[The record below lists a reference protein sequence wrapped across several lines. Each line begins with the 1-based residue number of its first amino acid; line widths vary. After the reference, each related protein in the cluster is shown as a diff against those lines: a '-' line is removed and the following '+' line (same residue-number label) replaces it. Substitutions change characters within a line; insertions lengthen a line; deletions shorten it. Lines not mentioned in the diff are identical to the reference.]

1 MATVG
6 DRIDKFTLVR
16 QLGAGGMGATWEA
29 VRQVGRDFE
38 QRVAIKLAEPA
49 LLRTSDGIA
58 SFRREAA
65 LAASLRH
72 PNIAAVLDVDEKAG
86 YIVCE
91 LVDGA
96 DLRGVLRSV
105 PGGRL
110 EPDLVVHVLA
120 QIARGLN
127 HAHRRIL
134 RGRPSPVIHR
144 DMSPGNVVLDYDGNA
159 KIVDFGIAK
168 VLAGGTEIAEAVKGK
183 LSYMAPEQAM
193 GGRMDGRVDQYA
205 LGVIAYEALSGVRPN
220 QGAHEGETLACILEG
235 RHVPLQERLPSVPAG
250 LSRIV
255 ERMLALRPADRFEGM
270 DAVLDALAEFTP
282 RLTVHRSLVPLVMAA
297 RQPHTIVSE
306 NGRFVSRPVEALPA
320 DASWP
325 AVAHAASAAPMRLS
339 MTLPSTRAQP
349 RMPALAVTLGNTQ
362 AAKLAEQLAKAQQAQ
377 QAQPS
382 KVIPPPLP
390 SVPPP
395 IPVSVPAAKAAST
408 QPRMTF
414 ARVFW
419 QGMTA
424 LGVLLLALVVWV
436 AFYPQV
442 LQIAPE
448 LWSKRESFGMS
459 APALAASERF
469 VRPAPIV
476 ASDVNAAVDPET
488 PAALSAPQP
497 GPAEAAS
504 TSPNAA
510 RAGLDAAVPMLQ
522 ELPSGAAAPKA
533 PASPSGAAAP
543 SVRAQPQPAPANRA
557 TLNASST
564 AGQDAVARV
573 RVRVLPAGKVWL
585 DEQPYGD
592 AAPELELSA
601 PPGEHVIAVGN
612 EQGPVQR
619 RTIHLAAEKLNI
631 LRFELPQ

>member
-29 VRQVGRDFE
+29 VRQVGSDFE

-49 LLRTSDGIA
+49 LLRTTDGLA

-96 DLRGVLRSV
+96 DLRGVLRAI

-110 EPDLVVHVLA
+110 EPELVVHLLA

-144 DMSPGNVVLDYDGNA
+144 DMSPGNVVLDYDGNV

-168 VLAGGTEIAEAVKGK
+168 VLAGGAEIAEAVKGK

-193 GGRMDGRVDQYA
+193 GARMDGRVDQYA

-220 QGAHEGETLACILEG
+220 VGAHEGETLACILEG
-235 RHVPLQERLPSVPAG
+235 RHVPLQERVPSVPPG
-250 LSRIV
+250 LCRCV
-255 ERMLALRPADRFEGM
+255 ERMLALRPADRFESM

-306 NGRFVSRPVEALPA
+306 NGRFVSRPVEASAP
-320 DASWP
+320 W
-325 AVAHAASAAPMRLS
+325 SAADHVAKSAPPSLRLS
-339 MTLPSTRAQP
+339 VTAPSSRGPQ
-349 RMPALAVTLGNTQ
+349 RMSSLAVTLGNTQ
-362 AAKLAEQLAKAQQAQ
+362 AAKLAAQLAQT
-377 QAQPS
+377 QAQPP
-382 KVIPPPLP
+382 KVTPPPLP
-390 SVPPP
+390 SSVPPP
-395 IPVSVPAAKAAST
+395 PPPAASNKLEAA
-408 QPRMTF
+408 PRHMSF

-419 QGMTA
+419 RGMTA

-442 LQIAPE
+442 LQLA
-448 LWSKRESFGMS
+448 
-459 APALAASERF
+459 ALAASDQF
-469 VRPAPIV
+469 VRPAPMV
-476 ASDVNAAVDPET
+476 ASAVNAAVDPET
-488 PAALSAPQP
+488 PAALGVAATRA
-497 GPAEAAS
+497 GEAAS
-504 TSPNAA
+504 TSPNAT
-510 RAGLDAAVPMLQ
+510 RPGVDAGMAAPQQ
-522 ELPSGAAAPKA
+522 EL
-533 PASPSGAAAP
+533 PSGAAAP
-543 SVRAQPQPAPANRA
+543 SVRAQQPAAPRSSEPRAAN
-557 TLNASST
+557 S
-564 AGQDAVARV
+564 AGAEAVARV

-585 DEQPYGD
+585 DEQPRGD
-592 AAPELELSA
+592 AAPDLELSV
-601 PPGEHVIAVGN
+601 PPGEHVIAAGN

-619 RTIHLAAEKLNI
+619 RTVQLAAEKLNVV
-631 LRFELPQ
+631 RFELPK

>member
-49 LLRTSDGIA
+49 LLRTSDGLA

-96 DLRGVLRSV
+96 DLRGVLRSI

-110 EPDLVVHVLA
+110 EPDLVVHLLA

-144 DMSPGNVVLDYDGNA
+144 DMSPGNVVLDYDGNV

-168 VLAGGTEIAEAVKGK
+168 VLAGGTEIAETVKGK

-220 QGAHEGETLACILEG
+220 VGAHEGETLACILEG
-235 RHVPLQERLPSVPAG
+235 RHVPLQERAPSVPAG
-250 LSRIV
+250 LCRVV
-255 ERMLALRPADRFEGM
+255 ERMLALRPADRFESM

-282 RLTVHRSLVPLVMAA
+282 KLTVHRSLIPLVMAA

-306 NGRFVSRPVEALPA
+306 NGRFVSRPVEVSAPWSPVEQVAAGAPPSLRLNVTAPSGRRPQHM
-320 DASWP
+320 AS
-325 AVAHAASAAPMRLS
+325 
-339 MTLPSTRAQP
+339 
-349 RMPALAVTLGNTQ
+349 LAVTLGNTQ
-362 AAKLAEQLAKAQQAQ
+362 AAKLSAQLAQTQVHV
-377 QAQPS
+377 P
-382 KVIPPPLP
+382 KVTPPPLP
-390 SVPPP
+390 SSVPPP
-395 IPVSVPAAKAAST
+395 APPPLHKVDHAPK
-408 QPRMTF
+408 RMSF

-442 LQIAPE
+442 LQLAPT
-448 LWSKRESFGMS
+448 LWSKREPLGIA
-459 APALAASERF
+459 APALAASDQF
-469 VRPAPIV
+469 VRPAPMV

-488 PAALSAPQP
+488 PAALGAAATGS
-497 GPAEAAS
+497 AEAAS
-504 TSPNAA
+504 TSPHAT
-510 RAGLDAAVPMLQ
+510 RAGVDAGTV
-522 ELPSGAAAPKA
+522 APQDL
-533 PASPSGAAAP
+533 PSGAAAP
-543 SVRAQPQPAPANRA
+543 SVRAQQPASATRAEPTPAN
-557 TLNASST
+557 T
-564 AGQDAVARV
+564 AGAAAVARV

-585 DEQPYGD
+585 DEQPYGHATPNLD
-592 AAPELELSA
+592 LSVQ
-601 PPGEHVIAVGN
+601 PGEHVIAAGN

-619 RTIHLAAEKLNI
+619 RTVQLAAEKLNVV
-631 LRFELPQ
+631 RFELPK